1 MNRIVYVRR
10 PGLSGV
16 GDVTSSITDAAV
28 ASMTPAIRDIMI
40 NDVVPMLGVFMIAG
54 AVSAAFIG
62 TWFGHRAQRNYS
74 GVRRNPVART
84 HVSLRR
90 RRTA

>member
-1 MNRIVYVRR
+1 MDRITYVRR
-10 PGLSGV
+10 PGL

-28 ASMTPAIRDIMI
+28 ASMTPALRQIMI
-40 NDVVPMLGVFMIAG
+40 EDILPTLGVMMVAG
-54 AVSAAFIG
+54 AVAAAFIG
-62 TWFGHRAQRNYS
+62 TWFGARTARIHS

-90 RRTA
+90 RSA